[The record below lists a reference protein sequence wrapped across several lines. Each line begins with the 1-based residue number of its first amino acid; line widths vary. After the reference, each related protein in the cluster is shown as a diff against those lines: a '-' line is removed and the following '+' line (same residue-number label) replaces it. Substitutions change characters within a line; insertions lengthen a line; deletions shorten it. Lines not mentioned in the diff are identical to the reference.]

1 MPTLPSIGRFAEMLR
16 TLERRDDREMMILAV
31 AYLELGLERL
41 MLEPLHGLHDE
52 ASAGQ
57 FFNGSGRGGLG
68 VTVKINLAEALGVIS
83 AREARE
89 LRYIR
94 NLRNTFAHGWDQL
107 NLGDGDV
114 KVDPARL
121 PVWAPADIAE
131 AVTGFHPE
139 KPIALG
145 DPDAVD
151 HDGDRI
157 GRPNYILSDFTG
169 KLICWLPA
177 RGENTA
183 PLSDRARV
191 LHSVWDLSMLM
202 LWRGAGS
209 WVDDDSKFG
218 PWDQIHSKRRWSQ
231 RK

>member
-16 TLERRDDREMMILAV
+16 TLEGRDDREMMILAV

-41 MLEPLHGLHDE
+41 MLEPLHGLQDE

-68 VTVKINLAEALGVIS
+68 VTVKINLAEALGLIT

-114 KVDPARL
+114 RVDPARL
-121 PVWAPADIAE
+121 PAWAPADAVE
-131 AVTGFHPE
+131 AVTGVRPD
-139 KPIALG
+139 KPVTLG
-145 DPDAVD
+145 DPGGLD
-151 HDGDRI
+151 HEGEPI
-157 GRPNYILSDFTG
+157 GRPNYRLSDFSG
-169 KLICWLPA
+169 NLICWLPA
-177 RGENTA
+177 RGDTTT
-183 PLSDRARV
+183 PLSDREIV

-209 WVDDDSKFG
+209 WVDDNSELG
-218 PWDQIHSKRRWSQ
+218 PWDQIQSKRRWAQ